1 MKTYKL
7 FRIKNG
13 KLYPLYVLAN
23 KETPIGEVLK
33 AEVGELKDETHVK
46 AKGCGGTLSLRSGWH
61 MTTVPFTDWIGKKED
76 DGTLVQRSDT
86 VWCECEVYGNQIEC
100 TERNGF
106 RYIPEDSW
114 YYFKTNSRQKEPWI
128 IADKIKVVRI
138 LSDEEVAEICRE
150 NGYEPQRKE
159 SVA

>member
-46 AKGCGGTLSLRSGWH
+46 AKGCGGTLALRNGFHS
-61 MTTVPFTDWIGKKED
+61 TLIPYTDWIGKKSD
-76 DGTLVQRSDT
+76 NGALLQRKNT
-86 VWCECEVYGNQIEC
+86 VWCECEVEGNEIESKM
-100 TERNGF
+100 RNGY
-106 RYIPEDSW
+106 RIIPENSW
-114 YYFKTNSRQKEPWI
+114 YYFKTNTHQKYPWI
-128 IADKIKVVRI
+128 ISERIIINKI
-138 LSDEEVAEICRE
+138 LTQQEVANIC
-150 NGYEPQRKE
+150 NKYGIQPQKVE
-159 SVA
+159 GE